1 MAAEARIVIADN
13 HPLLRQGL
21 RQAIDSDEGLSVV
34 GEADDG
40 EEALAL
46 IERHRPDIA
55 VLDITMPKM
64 DGFEL
69 ARAMREKGLP
79 VRIIFLTIHD
89 EEDMVNEA
97 LDLGACG
104 YVLKEGAIK
113 EIVFGIKAVINGQSY
128 LSPSITAHL
137 INRQR
142 RAAALVNRKPSLA
155 ELSSRERQILRLIAE
170 TKTSKEIAAA
180 LGIDY
185 RTVENHRNNI
195 CRKLDLHG
203 SNALLTFA
211 LNHKSELT

>member
-1 MAAEARIVIADN
+1 MTTETRIIVADN
-13 HPLLRQGL
+13 HPLLREGL
-21 RQAIDSDEGLSVV
+21 RQVIASDEGLSVV

-40 EEALAL
+40 EAALAL
-46 IERHRPDIA
+46 IEAHRPDVA
-55 VLDITMPKM
+55 VLDITMPNM

-69 ARAMREKGLP
+69 ARAIRGKGLP
-79 VRIIFLTIHD
+79 VHVIFLTIHD

-97 LDLGACG
+97 LDLGARG

-113 EIVFGIKAVINGQSY
+113 EIVFAIKAVVKGQSY

-137 INRQR
+137 VNRQR
-142 RAAALVNRKPSLA
+142 RAAALLDRKPGLA
-155 ELSSRERQILRLIAE
+155 ELSPRERQILSLIAE
-170 TKTSKEIAAA
+170 AKTSKEIAAA
-180 LGIDY
+180 LRIDY

-203 SNALLTFA
+203 TNALLTFA

>member
-21 RQAIDSDEGLSVV
+21 RQAIDSEEGLSVV

-46 IERHRPDIA
+46 IERRRPDIA

-79 VRIIFLTIHD
+79 ARIIFLTIHD

-97 LDLGACG
+97 LDLGARG

-113 EIVFGIKAVINGQSY
+113 EIVFGIRAVIDGQSY

-137 INRQR
+137 VNRQR
-142 RAAALVNRKPSLA
+142 RAAALVNRKPSLN
-155 ELSSRERQILRLIAE
+155 ELSPRERQILRLIAE
-170 TKTSKEIAAA
+170 TKTSKEVAAA

-203 SNALLTFA
+203 ANALLTFA